1 MIRILLVDDQE
12 LMRVGFSMVL
22 GAQPDIEIVGEA
34 ANGEEAIAKTAELR
48 PDVVLMDVRMPGMDG
63 IAATAQIVQN
73 YPDTKVI
80 VLTTYDLDDY
90 AFAGLRAGASGFLV
104 KDVPPEQLVAAIRAV
119 ASGDAAVSPR
129 ITKRMLELFGD
140 ELPKAPTSDD
150 KSATEAP
157 GASQLTP
164 REHDVLRLIA
174 DGLTNAE
181 IAEELVISETTVKT
195 HVGNIFAK
203 LNLRD
208 RVQAVIYAYDHGLV
222 D

>member
-34 ANGEEAIAKTAELR
+34 ANGEEAIAKTAELH

-63 IAATAQIVQN
+63 IAATEQIVAN

-104 KDVPPEQLVAAIRAV
+104 KDVPPEHLVAAIRAV

-150 KSATEAP
+150 KPATADP

-174 DGLTNAE
+174 DGLTNSE